1 MDGPGEHEENP
12 GGNIWTG
19 AMIADM
25 ANRRKF
31 APVMLEK
38 KFVFKHKKASVT
50 ILWQ

>member
-1 MDGPGEHEENP
+1 MDGPAEHEENP

-31 APVMLEK
+31 APVMLGK
-38 KFVFKHKKASVT
+38 KCVFKRKKASVT
-50 ILWQ
+50 ILW